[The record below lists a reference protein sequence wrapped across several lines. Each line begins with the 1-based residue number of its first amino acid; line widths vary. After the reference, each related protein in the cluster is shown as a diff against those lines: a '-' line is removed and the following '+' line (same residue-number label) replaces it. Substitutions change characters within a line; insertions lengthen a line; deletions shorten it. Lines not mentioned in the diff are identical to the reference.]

1 MARRAPMSSIK
12 CPPLVSTDAI
22 IIAIAGGSMGQ
33 LGFSEMLLIFI
44 VALLVFGPKKLPEL
58 GKSLGKGIREFKKAT
73 EELKSSWEDQVKDIA
88 TPLNE
93 VKNDIHN
100 MVSIV
105 VALGVCWT
113 FADALFR
120 TVAAPI
126 YKAGV
131 SSLVVSSPT
140 EGFNLEL
147 KLALMAAVFL
157 ASPFVLGQVWL
168 FIAPGLYKH
177 ERKYALPFIFFSSLL
192 FILGG
197 LFGYFVAF
205 PFALQFLLEWE
216 KNMGVTALINA
227 SQYFDLF
234 IMVELG
240 LAVIFEIPA
249 LIFILARIGLVSGPF
264 LLRNTRYA
272 ILIAFVVAAIITPTT
287 DIPNM
292 MMMAIPMVALYLL
305 GVVVAYVFG
314 KKRAKEPG
322 D

>member
-1 MARRAPMSSIK
+1 MPVDTDRPQEDEQEELHGQMSFLDHLEELRK
-12 CPPLVSTDAI
+12 RI
-22 IIAIAGGSMGQ
+22 IHSLIAVG
-33 LGFSEMLLIFI
+33 
-44 VALLVFGPKKLPEL
+44 VAL
-58 GKSLGKGIREFKKAT
+58 T
-73 EELKSSWEDQVKDIA
+73 
-88 TPLNE
+88 
-93 VKNDIHN
+93 
-100 MVSIV
+100 
-105 VALGVCWT
+105 VCWT

-120 TVAAPI
+120 TVSRPI
-126 YKAGV
+126 LKAGI
-131 SSLVVSSPT
+131 SSLTVFSPT

-157 ASPFVLGQVWL
+157 ASPFVLAQVWL

-177 ERKYALPFIFFSSLL
+177 ERRYALPFIFFSSLL
-192 FILGG
+192 FVTGG
-197 LFGYFVAF
+197 LFGYFIAF

-216 KNMGVTALINA
+216 KNMGVTTVINA

-249 LIFILARIGLVSGPF
+249 VIFVLARIGLVSGSF

-292 MMMAIPMVALYLL
+292 MMMAIPMVGLYLL

-314 KKRAKEPG
+314 KKRTKEPG

>member
-1 MARRAPMSSIK
+1 MPVDTDRQQDDEQELHGQMSF
-12 CPPLVSTDAI
+12 LDH
-22 IIAIAGGSMGQ
+22 
-33 LGFSEMLLIFI
+33 L
-44 VALLVFGPKKLPEL
+44 
-58 GKSLGKGIREFKKAT
+58 
-73 EELKSSWEDQVKDIA
+73 EELRKRIIYSLVAIG
-88 TPLNE
+88 
-93 VKNDIHN
+93 
-100 MVSIV
+100 
-105 VALGVCWT
+105 VALGVSWT
-113 FADALFR
+113 FADTLFR
-120 TVAAPI
+120 TVSRPI
-126 YKAGV
+126 LKAGIDK
-131 SSLVVSSPT
+131 LVVSTPT

-157 ASPFVLGQVWL
+157 SSPFVLGQVWL
-168 FIAPGLYKH
+168 FISPGLYRH
-177 ERKYALPFIFFSSLL
+177 ERKYALPFILFSSLL
-192 FILGG
+192 FVIGG

-227 SQYFDLF
+227 SEYFNLF
-234 IMVELG
+234 ITVELG

-249 LIFILARIGLVSGPF
+249 VIFVLSRIGLVSGPF

-272 ILIAFVVAAIITPTT
+272 ILLATVVAAVITPTT

-314 KKRAKEPG
+314 KKRTKEPG

>member
-1 MARRAPMSSIK
+1 MPVDTDRQREEEQEELHGQMSFLDHLEELRK
-12 CPPLVSTDAI
+12 RI
-22 IIAIAGGSMGQ
+22 IHS
-33 LGFSEMLLIFI
+33 LISVG
-44 VALLVFGPKKLPEL
+44 VALYFTLTL
-58 GKSLGKGIREFKKAT
+58 
-73 EELKSSWEDQVKDIA
+73 
-88 TPLNE
+88 
-93 VKNDIHN
+93 
-100 MVSIV
+100 
-105 VALGVCWT
+105 
-113 FADALFR
+113 ADAFFR
-120 TVAAPI
+120 TVARPI

-192 FILGG
+192 FIVGG

-249 LIFILARIGLVSGPF
+249 LIFVLARIGLVSGPF

-305 GVVVAYVFG
+305 GVGVAYVFG

>member
-1 MARRAPMSSIK
+1 MP
-12 CPPLVSTDAI
+12 VDTDR
-22 IIAIAGGSMGQ
+22 Q
-33 LGFSEMLLIFI
+33 
-44 VALLVFGPKKLPEL
+44 
-58 GKSLGKGIREFKKAT
+58 REEEQ
-73 EELKSSWEDQVKDIA
+73 EELHGQMSFLDHLEELRKRI
-88 TPLNE
+88 
-93 VKNDIHN
+93 IHSLI
-100 MVSIV
+100 SIG

-157 ASPFVLGQVWL
+157 ASPLVLGQVWL

-192 FILGG
+192 FIVGG

-249 LIFILARIGLVSGPF
+249 LIFILARIGLVSGSF

-314 KKRAKEPG
+314 KKRTREPG